1 MKKISTIIYALALS
15 LVMVSCV
22 NELENP
28 RKGVND
34 FNTFYANATADD
46 AEKLIAEVYKTYFG
60 GPEEVQIMNFFE
72 IISDDSACG

>member
-46 AEKLIAEVYKTYFG
+46 AENSSRKCTRLISEDLRK
-60 GPEEVQIMNFFE
+60 
-72 IISDDSACG
+72 SR